1 MMGSLST
8 ALLSS
13 AKAMSVYERA
23 FNVI

>member
-8 ALLSS
+8 APLSS
-13 AKAMSVYERA
+13 AQAMSVYERA